1 MAKRFGRK
9 VSNTIEEKLN
19 TAEPVLPDYL
29 VLFFQAFKNLDRQR
43 SSGFGVGYIPYLDI
57 VQYARMYDM
66 SQEVEEDLV
75 FFEEIIKRLPTDEE
89 HTNKFIVEN
98 AQALSQL
105 ENYQEVLDYINS
117 LPDHVIKSYGLTTE
131 GLEKTL
137 DDTKELE
144 KTITGVN
151 SNELKVTASNDDVL
165 QTIEDVEALIEI
177 SAKVEDGKYK
187 IDIDANTQT
196 AIDNINSFKNSI
208 NDLNKV

>member
-75 FFEEIIKRLPTDEE
+75 FFVT
-89 HTNKFIVEN
+89 
-98 AQALSQL
+98 
-105 ENYQEVLDYINS
+105 
-117 LPDHVIKSYGLTTE
+117 G
-131 GLEKTL
+131 L
-137 DDTKELE
+137 DDHYIKMVNNDMKTKQEQSR
-144 KTITGVN
+144 N
-151 SNELKVTASNDDVL
+151 SNK
-165 QTIEDVEALIEI
+165 
-177 SAKVEDGKYK
+177 KH
-187 IDIDANTQT
+187 
-196 AIDNINSFKNSI
+196 
-208 NDLNKV
+208 